1 MIDSWVTDILRYW
14 GGFTSWTLFHQVL
27 FFDSQLYF
35 VISYTFCTL
44 FLRLLSIYLTDLFC
58 LWVECFSNYFFQL
71 VIVIYRNTMIFMYF
85 SYLTELLSPTE
96 VFHPF
101 SQNIFS
107 KKKKNLPW
115 IKFFFIL
122 LSFNISSLCPTLISH
137 DFVLWLKSC
146 MSGLD
151 QFYAVK
157 QALFLIY

>member
-1 MIDSWVTDILRYW
+1 MIHTGNSRVSFSVSTHAHTHTKTTTLWYHYNWSFFILIDSWVTDILRYW

-27 FFDSQLYF
+27 FFDSQQYF

-101 SQNIFS
+101 SQNIF
-107 KKKKNLPW
+107 
-115 IKFFFIL
+115 F
-122 LSFNISSLCPTLISH
+122 
-137 DFVLWLKSC
+137 
-146 MSGLD
+146 
-151 QFYAVK
+151 
-157 QALFLIY
+157 